1 MRTTS
6 RRARAAAS
14 AAAAISL
21 LAAAPALG
29 APAHPTPGHPGTG
42 ASCAPD
48 ASLLGFSDAL
58 DKTTF
63 RGTPVAGL
71 SALSF
76 ARPGRA
82 LALVDNIGTT
92 PAGVYELGLDTGR
105 RGVDVGVRDVT
116 VLTRPDGT
124 PYTGADF
131 DGEGLVAERG
141 GDTVLASSE
150 REPSIRRFR
159 LSDGREIGSLPV
171 PARFQV
177 TPAGEAAVNQT
188 FEALTATADHRVLYA
203 GMEGPLAADGR
214 DAEGRGR
221 QRIIRYDGR
230 EGGAYAPTAQ
240 YAYRTDPNLGLVELI
255 ALGDDQLLS
264 VERGFT
270 TGVGNTVR
278 VYRVSATGAPDVT
291 TAASLSTVTD
301 PRSWLGKELLV
312 DIADCPP
319 SGATTKQPQPNPLLD
334 NIEGAA
340 LGRDL
345 PGGRRELYLV
355 SDDNGSAT
363 QTTRV
368 YALSVTLRPEV
379 TLRDRALLSATAYQ
393 PGPVSGT
400 QLATT
405 PVNGITAPFPGQP
418 IPGFSAVIPAQP
430 GDRSGRRLLA
440 MPDNGFGAKT
450 NSADFLLR
458 AYEIEPNYQRHG
470 VTVRGHISFRDP
482 DRRVPFPIVN
492 GDTPERLLTGADF
505 DIESLARDARGDL
518 WIGDEFGPYLVRTD
532 RSGKVLQAPIP
543 LPDGTRSPQSPDLAP
558 GETPTLRASNGFEAM
573 ATSADGWTLY
583 PILEGARVNDADQRR
598 RVVYEFDVRHNRY
611 TGRTWSFRV
620 DDPSLLVGDAAVL
633 DGHRL
638 LLIERDNGMGQQ
650 SVVKRLVVTDLDEVG
665 ADGYLP
671 RRTVVDL
678 MRVADPKGVSTPARP
693 GEYGVG
699 PLFSFPLQSV
709 ESVLPLGGDRVLVA
723 NDNNFPGNDGRIPG
737 RPDDT
742 ELIVIDVPGLR

>member
-6 RRARAAAS
+6 TRARAVAS

-29 APAHPTPGHPGTG
+29 APTHPIPGHVGTG
-42 ASCAPD
+42 ATCAPD

-63 RGTPVAGL
+63 AGTPVAGL
-71 SALSF
+71 SALAF

-92 PAGVYELGLDTGR
+92 PARVYELGLKTDR
-105 RGVDVGVRDVT
+105 RGVDVGVRDVA
-116 VLTRPDGT
+116 VLSRPDGT
-124 PYTGADF
+124 PYTGGDF

-141 GDTVLASSE
+141 GATVLASSE

-159 LSDGREIGSLPV
+159 LSDGREIASLPV
-171 PARFQV
+171 PDRFQV

-188 FEALTATADHRVLYA
+188 FEALAATPDHRVLYA

-214 DAEGRGR
+214 DAEARGR
-221 QRIIRYDGR
+221 HRILRYDGR
-230 EGGAYAPTAQ
+230 EGGAYTPSAQ

-255 ALGDDQLLS
+255 ALGDDQLLA

-278 VYRVSATGAPDVT
+278 VYRVSATGAPDVS
-291 TAASLSTVTD
+291 AVSSLSTATD

-312 DIADCPP
+312 DITDCPP

-340 LGRDL
+340 LGGQL
-345 PGGRRELYLV
+345 PGGRRELYLI

-368 YALSVTLRPEV
+368 YSLSVKLRPEV
-379 TLRDRALLSATAYQ
+379 TLQDRALISATAYQ
-393 PGPVSGT
+393 PGPISGT
-400 QLATT
+400 QLATN

-418 IPGFSAVIPAQP
+418 IPGFSAVIPAA
-430 GDRSGRRLLA
+430 GDRSGKRLLA

-458 AYEIEPNYQRHG
+458 AYEIEPRYRSHD
-470 VTVRGHISFRDP
+470 VTIRGHISFRDP
-482 DRRVPFPIVN
+482 DHKVPFPIVN
-492 GDTPERLLTGADF
+492 GNTRERLLTGADF
-505 DIESLARDARGDL
+505 DIESLARDARGNL

-532 RSGKVLQAPIP
+532 KTGKVLQAPIP
-543 LPDGTRSPQSPDLAP
+543 LPDGTKSPQSPDLAL

-573 ATSADGWTLY
+573 AVSEDGWTLY
-583 PILEGARVNDADQRR
+583 PILEGAQVNDPDQRR

-620 DDPSLLVGDAAVL
+620 DAASLLVGDAAVL

-650 SVVKRLVVTDLDEVG
+650 SLVKRLVVTDLDEVG
-665 ADGYLP
+665 ADGYLV
-671 RRTVVDL
+671 RRTAVDL
-678 MRVADPKGVSTPARP
+678 MHIADPKGVSTPSRP

-723 NDNNFPGNDGRIPG
+723 NDNNFPGNDGRLPG
-737 RPDDT
+737 RADDT